1 MFFSLSTGCLPICCM
16 VKALFLISRN
26 DQPNH
31 HSHPGKNLTDLE
43 NQLRQFYSS
52 PWKPWC
58 EVISGT
64 SILHHYYYLYPTNE
78 CQIEVLPL

>member
-1 MFFSLSTGCLPICCM
+1 MFFSLYGVPPYLLY
-16 VKALFLISRN
+16 VKITFFISRN

-31 HSHPGKNLTDLE
+31 HSHPGKNLTDLV

-58 EVISGT
+58 EVISGA
-64 SILHHYYYLYPTNE
+64 SIHYYYHLYPTNE
-78 CQIEVLPL
+78 RTF